1 MKVAFLRD
9 LCGTEGVDTSG
20 ARSELVSRL
29 CALQPAPAQQPPLGA
44 SAGSKRRR
52 GESLDDQA
60 HNKTMHRSHTTA
72 VARAFDTATGKLHIS
87 HHISHL
93 HFQLFLFIVIVV
105 VVVVGINLTTRERSP
120 GPPLLK
126 GCSTAASG
134 PWRRRRAGWEPVG
147 GVRRDRL
154 PGSENSQPDGRQE
167 RADRQPHRQ
176 HQARGGGA
184 AAGAGGVG
192 CRP

>member
-1 MKVAFLRD
+1 MQKLLSKEQLNAMKVAFLRD

-72 VARAFDTATGKLHIS
+72 VARAFDTAKGRLHTS

-93 HFQLFLFIVIVV
+93 HFQLFLVIVV
-105 VVVVGINLTTRERSP
+105 IVVIVVSVVVGINLTTRERSP
-120 GPPLLK
+120 GPPLFK
-126 GCSTAASG
+126 GWFTTASG
-134 PWRRRRAGWEPVG
+134 SWRRR
-147 GVRRDRL
+147 
-154 PGSENSQPDGRQE
+154 
-167 RADRQPHRQ
+167 
-176 HQARGGGA
+176 
-184 AAGAGGVG
+184 
-192 CRP
+192 

>member
-1 MKVAFLRD
+1 MQKLLSKEQLNAMKVAFLRD
-9 LCGTEGVDTSG
+9 LCGTEGVDTFG

-93 HFQLFLFIVIVV
+93 HFQLFIVIVIVV
-105 VVVVGINLTTRERSP
+105 IVVSVVVGINLTTRERSP

-126 GCSTAASG
+126 GRSPAAGG
-134 PWRRRRAGWEPVG
+134 PWCRRRAGWEPVG
-147 GVRRDRL
+147 GVRRD
-154 PGSENSQPDGRQE
+154 
-167 RADRQPHRQ
+167 
-176 HQARGGGA
+176 
-184 AAGAGGVG
+184 
-192 CRP
+192 